1 MRTLICLLS
10 LAALCASAQTNSPLP
25 IDWAKLNPQQR
36 FQSPMFVTPAYQ
48 KEALGLLIAE
58 ANRVAKELNL
68 PEKLPITETNLVETH
83 IFPPRMARLGIGNI
97 KTSNYVYYVSAGGKF
112 SSVARM
118 DSEKTKNELKAKY
131 LWPMSRMDTNA
142 AYQLATQWLTAVSM
156 DVAALNRDCKLVIS
170 AWTPEGENGQ
180 HFVPLY
186 SVYWVAKGEQG
197 HGNVAGVELL
207 EPTKSLQQLYVK
219 KPEYIL
225 RKPLQITNPDYL
237 FSQTN
242 IPSSL
247 SPLHRRPQR
256 SPFTNSVYRNQ

>member
-1 MRTLICLLS
+1 M
-10 LAALCASAQTNSPLP
+10 
-25 IDWAKLNPQQR
+25 
-36 FQSPMFVTPAYQ
+36 VTPPAYQ
-48 KEALGLLIAE
+48 KEALRLLIAE

-68 PEKLPITETNLVETH
+68 PERLPIAETNLVKTH

-97 KTSNYVYYVSAGGKF
+97 MTSNYVYSVSAGGKF
-112 SSVARM
+112 SSVVRT
-118 DSEKTKNELKAKY
+118 DSGKTTNELKAKY

-156 DVAALNRDCKLVIS
+156 DVAALNRDCDLVIS
-170 AWTPEGENGQ
+170 AWTPEGENGE

-186 SVYWVAKGEQG
+186 HVDWMAKGEQA
-197 HGNVAGVELL
+197 HGSVAGVELL

-225 RKPLQITNPDYL
+225 RKPLQITNADYL

-242 IPSSL
+242 TPPSI
-247 SPLHRRPQR
+247 SPFPRGHQR
-256 SPFTNSVYRNQ
+256 SPFTNSGYRHQ